1 MQIPTRKRAAPGASP
16 MVHPPPQTQTQT
28 AQEYSMPDASGFTD
42 DQFPDWTIQNGVN
55 IPTAAYSEPAMYNPN
70 SYAAAMGGLV
80 PQINTMQPP
89 VGAPPSSNQLV
100 RRNTNQQMSARG
112 GPYNNEGWVD
122 YGTAVVQP
130 PTTGWDDVD
139 EDEEELEQKVAAA
152 RRDAQAKR
160 KTIPPFVQKLSSFLD
175 QSNNTN
181 LIRWSDDGNSF
192 LVLNEDEFAKT
203 LIPDLFKH
211 NNYASF
217 VRQLNMYGFH
227 KKVGLN
233 ANSMAAAEKKD
244 KQPSE
249 YSNRYFKRARPDLL
263 WLVQKAKNT
272 TSNSKRKRED
282 DKVKQGTDSDEDV
295 KRLSVD
301 AGGEERKP
309 QQGVRAGGL
318 NQDLTT
324 IPKSELASL
333 HQEMQ
338 ALQRQ
343 QKTIH
348 KIITQMREQ
357 NNQLY
362 QQATAFQT
370 LHDRHENSINAI
382 LTFLATFYN
391 RSLDGR
397 HGQNLANM
405 FGGAMPPTS
414 QQQGSVVD
422 VGDYTD
428 TTSTPSNQL
437 HRFSKRP
444 LALLPAPASS
454 TQYLQP
460 GRVTTAPPSVRSSVS
475 PPAVDVNPADGSSTQ
490 QQAANRDGGNTQGS
504 NLHGSSAPSP
514 VVKTD
519 AETPNLLNQVPEND
533 EIMSLINDVNAT
545 HSSGVD
551 RQGLD
556 FSSALDHYQNSDGN
570 YPLTQQQRNEMLT
583 LMANSSNGGAAQS
596 NNALVSPDPP
606 PMPSLE
612 QYNQT
617 QEQLDMLQR
626 LQMEQDAKVQQL
638 ADRLQPLSPT
648 GAIPGLTD
656 GQYYHGDQD
665 LTGNP
670 GEFDINS
677 FLNDADY
684 FAVQGDGDVGNSMN
698 FDGPIDDDFFN
709 LGDTSNMPNGFTGD
723 QDGQHGSRVASVDS
737 SVTSPTGT
745 IETVQEDGETSPKRR
760 KTQK

>member
-1 MQIPTRKRAAPGASP
+1 
-16 MVHPPPQTQTQT
+16 
-28 AQEYSMPDASGFTD
+28 
-42 DQFPDWTIQNGVN
+42 
-55 IPTAAYSEPAMYNPN
+55 
-70 SYAAAMGGLV
+70 
-80 PQINTMQPP
+80 
-89 VGAPPSSNQLV
+89 
-100 RRNTNQQMSARG
+100 
-112 GPYNNEGWVD
+112 
-122 YGTAVVQP
+122 
-130 PTTGWDDVD
+130 
-139 EDEEELEQKVAAA
+139 
-152 RRDAQAKR
+152 
-160 KTIPPFVQKLSSFLD
+160 FLD

-405 FGGAMPPTS
+405 FGGAMPPTNL
-414 QQQGSVVD
+414 QQGSVVD
-422 VGDYTD
+422 V
-428 TTSTPSNQL
+428 
-437 HRFSKRP
+437 
-444 LALLPAPASS
+444 
-454 TQYLQP
+454 
-460 GRVTTAPPSVRSSVS
+460 
-475 PPAVDVNPADGSSTQ
+475 
-490 QQAANRDGGNTQGS
+490 
-504 NLHGSSAPSP
+504 
-514 VVKTD
+514 
-519 AETPNLLNQVPEND
+519 
-533 EIMSLINDVNAT
+533 
-545 HSSGVD
+545 
-551 RQGLD
+551 
-556 FSSALDHYQNSDGN
+556 
-570 YPLTQQQRNEMLT
+570 
-583 LMANSSNGGAAQS
+583 
-596 NNALVSPDPP
+596 
-606 PMPSLE
+606 
-612 QYNQT
+612 
-617 QEQLDMLQR
+617 
-626 LQMEQDAKVQQL
+626 
-638 ADRLQPLSPT
+638 
-648 GAIPGLTD
+648 
-656 GQYYHGDQD
+656 
-665 LTGNP
+665 
-670 GEFDINS
+670 
-677 FLNDADY
+677 
-684 FAVQGDGDVGNSMN
+684 
-698 FDGPIDDDFFN
+698 
-709 LGDTSNMPNGFTGD
+709 
-723 QDGQHGSRVASVDS
+723 
-737 SVTSPTGT
+737 
-745 IETVQEDGETSPKRR
+745 
-760 KTQK
+760 

>member
-1 MQIPTRKRAAPGASP
+1 
-16 MVHPPPQTQTQT
+16 
-28 AQEYSMPDASGFTD
+28 
-42 DQFPDWTIQNGVN
+42 
-55 IPTAAYSEPAMYNPN
+55 
-70 SYAAAMGGLV
+70 
-80 PQINTMQPP
+80 
-89 VGAPPSSNQLV
+89 
-100 RRNTNQQMSARG
+100 
-112 GPYNNEGWVD
+112 
-122 YGTAVVQP
+122 
-130 PTTGWDDVD
+130 
-139 EDEEELEQKVAAA
+139 
-152 RRDAQAKR
+152 
-160 KTIPPFVQKLSSFLD
+160 
-175 QSNNTN
+175 
-181 LIRWSDDGNSF
+181 
-192 LVLNEDEFAKT
+192 
-203 LIPDLFKH
+203 
-211 NNYASF
+211 
-217 VRQLNMYGFH
+217 
-227 KKVGLN
+227 
-233 ANSMAAAEKKD
+233 
-244 KQPSE
+244 
-249 YSNRYFKRARPDLL
+249 
-263 WLVQKAKNT
+263 KAKNT

-665 LTGNP
+665 LT
-670 GEFDINS
+670 
-677 FLNDADY
+677 
-684 FAVQGDGDVGNSMN
+684 
-698 FDGPIDDDFFN
+698 
-709 LGDTSNMPNGFTGD
+709 
-723 QDGQHGSRVASVDS
+723 
-737 SVTSPTGT
+737 
-745 IETVQEDGETSPKRR
+745 
-760 KTQK
+760 